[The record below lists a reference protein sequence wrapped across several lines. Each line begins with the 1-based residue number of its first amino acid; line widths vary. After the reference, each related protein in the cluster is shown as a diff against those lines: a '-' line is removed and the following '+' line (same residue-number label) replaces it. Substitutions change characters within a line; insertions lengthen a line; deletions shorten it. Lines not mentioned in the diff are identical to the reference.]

1 MVSPRP
7 SAPKMLSPQQRGF
20 WSVPAPQVNELPPRM
35 VAIVTPVTMTAVGLL
50 VVVPSP
56 IWPWVLFPQH
66 RSTPVDPMPQ
76 LWEVPSPIAE
86 SVKVPGVPAIAVG
99 DLAHGRLAAQVLG
112 LVVRPSW
119 P

>member
-1 MVSPRP
+1 M
-7 SAPKMLSPQQRGF
+7 
-20 WSVPAPQVNELPPRM
+20 PAPQVNELPPRI
-35 VAIVTPVTMTAVGLL
+35 VAIVTPVTTTAVGLL

-66 RSTPVDPMPQ
+66 RSTPLDEMPQ

-86 SVKVPGVPAIAVG
+86 SVKVPGVPVTTVG

-112 LVVRPSW
+112 LVRPSW